1 MRSAAQ
7 VEASKKNGAKSKGPV
22 TTEGRARSSQN
33 AVRHG
38 LTSHK
43 SVIIDGES
51 KEEWEQFQHEF
62 LVKFQPRDFVEER
75 IVIEMAV
82 CRWRLERI
90 WKMQVSILD
99 QGIADEF
106 PVIEEQYDQADMAL
120 VQANAHVSRKLDL
133 QSLDQL
139 ETRITRRFDRALRNY
154 NEIRAQFPSQHESES
169 KLQNEPNI
177 DSEATNSARQSQGEI
192 AKSENEPNSRI
203 HAINLPRISEP
214 QTNDSNQQHTAQN
227 ESSPT

>member
-7 VEASKKNGAKSKGPV
+7 TEASKRNGAKSNGPI

-43 SVIIDGES
+43 TVIIDGES

-75 IVIEMAV
+75 LVIEMAV

-99 QGIADEF
+99 QQIADEF
-106 PVIEEQYDQADMAL
+106 PVIEEQYDQADITL
-120 VQANAHVSRKLDL
+120 VQACAHVSRKLDL

-139 ETRITRRFDRALRNY
+139 ETRISRRFDRALRTY
-154 NEIRAQFPSQHESES
+154 NEIRAQFPPPSES
-169 KLQNEPNI
+169 DNKLQNEPEA
-177 DSEATNSARQSQGEI
+177 DSQEATPERASQREI
-192 AKSENEPNSRI
+192 AKSENEPNNRI
-203 HAINLPRISEP
+203 HAVHLPRVSE
-214 QTNDSNQQHTAQN
+214 AQPT
-227 ESSPT
+227 ESSPI

>member
-7 VEASKKNGAKSKGPV
+7 IEASKKNGAKSKGPV

-75 IVIEMAV
+75 LVIEMAV

-90 WKMQVSILD
+90 WKMQVSVLD
-99 QGIADEF
+99 QGIAEEF
-106 PVIEEQYDQADMAL
+106 PIIEEQYDQADMAL
-120 VQANAHVSRKLDL
+120 VQASAYVSRKLDL

-139 ETRITRRFDRALRNY
+139 ETRITRRFERALRTY
-154 NEIRAQFPSQHESES
+154 NEIRAQFPPPTESDN
-169 KLQNEPNI
+169 KLQNEPEA
-177 DSEATNSARQSQGEI
+177 DSQEALPEWESPREI
-192 AKSENEPNSRI
+192 AKSENEPNNRI
-203 HAINLPRISEP
+203 HAINLPRISE
-214 QTNDSNQQHTAQN
+214 AQPT
-227 ESSPT
+227 ESSPI

>member
-1 MRSAAQ
+1 MRSTAQ
-7 VEASKKNGAKSKGPV
+7 IEASKRNGAKSKGPV

-43 SVIIDGES
+43 SVVIDGES

-120 VQANAHVSRKLDL
+120 VQASAHVSRKLDL

-139 ETRITRRFDRALRNY
+139 ETRITRRFERALRNY
-154 NEIRAQFPSQHESES
+154 NEIRAQFPPRSRIRQANCKTNPTSTRKQALPARES
-169 KLQNEPNI
+169 P
-177 DSEATNSARQSQGEI
+177 REI
-192 AKSENEPNSRI
+192 AKSENEPNNRI

-214 QTNDSNQQHTAQN
+214 QTGSNHPT
-227 ESSPT
+227 ESSPI